1 MDFLSSFGT
10 SMTNDMKLLIW
21 NFIVSLFIQK
31 FFLITIGKKV
41 NEFPGGISKFNLLFM
56 RDL

>member
-31 FFLITIGKKV
+31 FFLITICKKS
-41 NEFPGGISKFNLLFM
+41 E
-56 RDL
+56 

>member
-1 MDFLSSFGT
+1 
-10 SMTNDMKLLIW
+10 MTNDMKLLIW

-41 NEFPGGISKFNLLFM
+41 NEFPGSISKFNLLFM